1 MAILRKQ
8 YIITKKKHN
17 IIHDTN
23 DISNIIQDGVNT
35 TENNVLHNTNINTNT
50 IIHDI
55 IDKIIQQ
62 KILSILKNIHKGF
75 PDKFKK
81 ECINIEYDIIKNN
94 ICIINQPS
102 KNIPVKDDVI
112 HNNNKNNKNNKNNID
127 EQYKCNARIWG
138 NIYNKNG
145 LQKITNIDNTF
156 KNNFK
161 YSEFNKQYII
171 GQQCSRIKYTNS
183 IYCHQH
189 IKHLT
194 HGNYFVLP
202 THTMCVHYIK
212 KYL

>member
-127 EQYKCNARIWG
+127 DQYKCNARIW
-138 NIYNKNG
+138 
-145 LQKITNIDNTF
+145 
-156 KNNFK
+156 
-161 YSEFNKQYII
+161 
-171 GQQCSRIKYTNS
+171 
-183 IYCHQH
+183 
-189 IKHLT
+189 
-194 HGNYFVLP
+194 
-202 THTMCVHYIK
+202 
-212 KYL
+212 